1 MGAEREGGQKQVAR
15 QPRRQERVT
24 ARSTFP
30 LLTKEDYD
38 EFIYLSL
45 FIPSSLL
52 PIWAFVHSFFPY
64 FCLLRNH
71 SFIILQVLKSSLDFG
86 PSHGLVCPLWG
97 RYQAT
102 AGSLW
107 SLSSS
112 WQQLAINNVISHT
125 RAPLQRVSTFC
136 FGLTTTT
143 TKKFWTMHGPKWKGR
158 EECDQL
164 TWMMS

>member
-1 MGAEREGGQKQVAR
+1 M
-15 QPRRQERVT
+15 T

-71 SFIILQVLKSSLDFG
+71 SFIILQVLKSSLIFG
-86 PSHGLVCPLWG
+86 PSHGPSWVWEVPN
-97 RYQAT
+97 
-102 AGSLW
+102 
-107 SLSSS
+107 LSS
-112 WQQLAINNVISHT
+112 LALPAQSRGGGPTHRIHQCPFR
-125 RAPLQRVSTFC
+125 RARKNEEASFTARGRVSEMINT
-136 FGLTTTT
+136 LTR
-143 TKKFWTMHGPKWKGR
+143 KQEIWPIY
-158 EECDQL
+158 L
-164 TWMMS
+164 TG